1 VVVLQKKLVSPLELA
16 LLRRKAGRLVFDFD
30 DALWAAHPG
39 QGARGGSETPGEL
52 ARLLR
57 VCAGVDE
64 VVAGNT
70 FLADKVRAAA
80 RRVTVL
86 PTPLDTD
93 RYVPAGAAR
102 SASGLPVVGWMGTS
116 CNLFF
121 LPPLLEALA
130 PLAGEMRLSVVSDG
144 HLELPPG
151 FAGGCLRWS
160 PEAEI
165 PALQAMDI
173 GLMPLT
179 DDEYTRGKC
188 GFKLLQYM
196 ACGAV
201 PVASDVGFNREIITH
216 GRDGFLAG
224 DAADFARYVTD
235 LVRDPGL
242 RARMAAGPGPGGG
255 ALRAG
260 GGPAAAVARAG
271 PGRFSCLEIFSVAD
285 LLAFFCRSH
294 PGGDFLS
301 ERKTPVAYVRRNERV
316 PGRGFPEAVLT
327 ACCNLLWILKGRG
340 AARDHAA

>member
-1 VVVLQKKLVSPLELA
+1 MPRLLFLTQSGPTLPSVRFRVLPFVEAARAAGVDAAWRRYPKTALGRVAFFAALRRTPVVVLQKKLVSPLELA

-242 RARMAAGPGPGGG
+242 RARMAARARARVVERFGLAA
-255 ALRAG
+255 ALRRLWPVLG
-260 GGPAAAVARAG
+260 
-271 PGRFSCLEIFSVAD
+271 LE
-285 LLAFFCRSH
+285 
-294 PGGDFLS
+294 
-301 ERKTPVAYVRRNERV
+301 
-316 PGRGFPEAVLT
+316 GFPV
-327 ACCNLLWILKGRG
+327 
-340 AARDHAA
+340 